1 MARILRIFRWRAG
14 DVVVVVVVV
23 VGAAYSHVS
32 HAITIIFTI
41 TITIIEHGNTTSR
54 ECLLQREL
62 NYLDR
67 RFGDGCLGGIG
78 PL

>member
-41 TITIIEHGNTTSR
+41 TITIIEHGILRLESVFFEETCIS
-54 ECLLQREL
+54 
-62 NYLDR
+62 
-67 RFGDGCLGGIG
+67 
-78 PL
+78 